1 MTGTIQARTIQART
15 IQIDVVSDVAC
26 PWCAVG
32 FGALTQAIQEIGDQ
46 AKFEV
51 HFQPFE
57 LNPNLP
63 VGGQDAMEHLTEKYG
78 IDQAQMAKNQA
89 QIRLRAKEVGFD
101 FHPEGRKR
109 IYNTFHAHRLLH
121 WAALENGLEAQSRLK
136 KELLISYFCLRD
148 NMDLQTTLIA
158 AVSRAGLNSDRAI
171 EVLNQNEFDSEVRHM
186 QHHYLDLGIHSVP
199 SFILDGK
206 YLMAGAQPTESF
218 VSAFNQLLT
227 KQD

>member
-1 MTGTIQARTIQART
+1 MTQTMQART

-32 FGALTQAIQEIGDQ
+32 FGALTQAMDQIGD
-46 AKFEV
+46 AVKFEV

-158 AVSRAGLNSDRAI
+158 AVSRAGLNSLKSSSINSSTTLRNLSTTPCIDEQI
-171 EVLNQNEFDSEVRHM
+171 IFDECVKKNKFC
-186 QHHYLDLGIHSVP
+186 V
-199 SFILDGK
+199 
-206 YLMAGAQPTESF
+206 E
-218 VSAFNQLLT
+218 
-227 KQD
+227 

>member
-1 MTGTIQARTIQART
+1 MTQTMQART

-32 FGALTQAIQEIGDQ
+32 FGALTQAMDQIGD
-46 AKFEV
+46 AVKFEV

-121 WAALENGLEAQSRLK
+121 WAALENGLD
-136 KELLISYFCLRD
+136 FCLRD

-186 QHHYLDLGIHSVP
+186 QQHYLDLGIHSVP